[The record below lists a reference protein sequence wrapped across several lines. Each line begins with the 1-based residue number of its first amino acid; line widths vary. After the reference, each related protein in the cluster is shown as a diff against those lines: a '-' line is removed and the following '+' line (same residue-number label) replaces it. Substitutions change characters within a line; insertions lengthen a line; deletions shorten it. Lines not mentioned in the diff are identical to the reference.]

1 MELLFGVL
9 LFAMFGNIFR
19 FGLRMAWG
27 FWQLAFTIILFPLIL
42 FGVLITGIVQFA
54 LPLVIIYF
62 LYRIFFAN
70 NER

>member
-1 MELLFGVL
+1 MELLFCVL

-27 FWQLAFTIILFPLIL
+27 FWQLALTIILFPLIV
-42 FGVLITGIVQFA
+42 FGVLFAGIVQFA
-54 LPLVIIYF
+54 LPFVLIYF
-62 LYRIFFAN
+62 IYRIFFAN